1 MKYGWV
7 CPKCGAVMSPGWPIC
22 FFCKPQE
29 VKPLEI
35 EVKPLEITG
44 NKEDIEYLVKEI
56 KKLKK
61 SPQIYR

>member
-7 CPKCGAVMSPGWPIC
+7 CPKCGAVMSPEWPVC

-29 VKPLEI
+29 I
-35 EVKPLEITG
+35 KPLEITC
-44 NKEDIEYLVKEI
+44 NKEDIEDLVKEI

>member
-35 EVKPLEITG
+35 TG